1 MKLQL
6 VKDDSNTID
15 GFKTISYT
23 DPNKINEINDIV
35 NNSCEYILANTVLD
49 DFEIEESPKI
59 VFALVSKLRI
69 GGNIVLLGHDINV
82 LAKALLNNDIGSNEM
97 SAYLKDKRSIST
109 ALNTVTLLRDHG
121 LEIVSVKYNSYLYE
135 IFAKRAVS

>member
-6 VKDDSNTID
+6 IRDDNNVID
-15 GFKTISYT
+15 GFKTISYS
-23 DPNKINEINDIV
+23 DPNKINELNDIV
-35 NNSCEYILANTVLD
+35 SNSCEYILANTVLD

-69 GGNIVLLGHDINV
+69 GGSIVLLGHDINI
-82 LAKALLNNDIGSNEM
+82 LAKALINNEIGPNEM
-97 SAYLKDKRSIST
+97 SAYVKDKRSVST
-109 ALNTVTLLRDHG
+109 ALNTVSLLRDHG

-135 IFAKRAVS
+135 IFAKRAIS